1 VPPETAV
8 GTDAALRV
16 ELHEAGYGP
25 ITILRDVRIAV
36 PRGAITAI
44 VGANGAG
51 KTTLL
56 RTISGLQRADG
67 EVRLGDRD
75 LLRLAPHLIAR
86 AGVGHVA
93 EGRRLFVSQSV
104 RSNLD
109 LGLLAGGRGDRDV
122 RIEEVLELFPIL
134 RERLAQPAG
143 ALSGGQLQML
153 AIAQAL
159 VARPEVLLVDEPSI
173 GLAPVVV
180 DEVFAALQ
188 RLRGTGTTIV
198 LVEQLVERALALA
211 DRAYV
216 LRSGRVTAE
225 GTGAELL
232 ASPRL
237 SEAYGVAV
245 GAAAHAR

>member
-1 VPPETAV
+1 MSPEPDVEAS
-8 GTDAALRV
+8 GAALTIALR
-16 ELHEAGYGP
+16 EAGYGP
-25 ITILRDVRIAV
+25 ITILRDVEIAV

-56 RTISGLQRADG
+56 RTISGLQRTDG
-67 EVRLGDRD
+67 SVRLGDRD
-75 LLRLAPHLIAR
+75 LLRLAPHQIAR

-93 EGRRLFVSQSV
+93 EGRRLFVSQTV

-109 LGLLAGGRGDRDV
+109 LGLLAGGGRADGAE

-134 RERLAQPAG
+134 RERLGQPAG

-159 VARPEVLLVDEPSI
+159 VAQPEVLLVDEPSI

-180 DEVFAALQ
+180 DEVFAALE
-188 RLRGTGTTIV
+188 RLREAGKTIV

-211 DRAYV
+211 DHAYV
-216 LRSGRVTAE
+216 LRSGRVTAS

-245 GAAAHAR
+245 GAA

>member
-1 VPPETAV
+1 MPSEPTAAAAS
-8 GTDAALRV
+8 GAALTIALR
-16 ELHEAGYGP
+16 EAGYGP
-25 ITILRDVRIAV
+25 ITILRDVEIAV

-56 RTISGLQRADG
+56 RTISGLQRTDG
-67 EVRLGDRD
+67 SVRLGDRD
-75 LLRLAPHLIAR
+75 LLRLAPHQIAR

-93 EGRRLFVSQSV
+93 EGRRLFVSQTV

-109 LGLLAGGRGDRDV
+109 LGLLAGGGADGAA

-134 RERLAQPAG
+134 RERLGQPAG

-159 VARPEVLLVDEPSI
+159 VAEPEVLLVDEPSI

-180 DEVFAALQ
+180 DEVFAALE
-188 RLRGTGTTIV
+188 RLREAGKTIV

-211 DRAYV
+211 DHAYV
-216 LRSGRVTAE
+216 LRSGRVTTS

-245 GAAAHAR
+245 GAA